1 MNLEHG
7 SGFQVKGSLY
17 LQVRRMTSLENNKFW
32 WGKREGLYSW
42 RTKSYAGPRQCKVL
56 RHVKYLGLLF
66 KHLIRSVNT
75 Y

>member
-1 MNLEHG
+1 MNLEDG
-7 SGFQVKGSLY
+7 SGFQVKGTFY

-32 WGKREGLYSW
+32 LGKRKGLYNW
-42 RTKSYAGPRQCKVL
+42 SYAGPRQCKVL